1 MNWLALAIAL
11 PWLGALLGCYI
22 GYQILLQRRRI
33 LDRLDNIED
42 DLRDELAVDGPPE
55 LKMGAKLPA
64 FELPDLEGKP
74 VSLRDFLGRRVLM
87 IFIGPQCKFSRQL
100 IPGLA
105 PLPLD
110 GREGRAE
117 LLLIST
123 GEVEEN
129 RELVKEFGLRCKVML
144 QEGWSVA
151 SGVYGINGS
160 PMGYVLDEEGAIA
173 SRLTMGHPDLLA
185 LAKAEISAP
194 RGGGGAGN
202 AAPSRKRRRA
212 ASKAA

>member
-11 PWLGALLGCYI
+11 PWLAVLLACYV
-22 GYQILLQRRRI
+22 GYQILDQRRRI
-33 LDRLDNIED
+33 IDRLDNVED
-42 DLRDELAVDGPPE
+42 DLRDDLVTDGPPE
-55 LKMGAKLPA
+55 LNMGAKLPA
-64 FELPDLEGKP
+64 FELPDLDGKP
-74 VSLRDFLGRRVLM
+74 VSLKDFLGRRVLM
-87 IFIGPQCKFSRQL
+87 IFIGPGCKFSRQL
-100 IPGLA
+100 ASALA

-110 GREGRAE
+110 GREGRPE

-129 RELVKEFGLRCKVML
+129 RRLVREFGLRCKVML

-160 PMGYVLDEEGAIA
+160 PMGYILDEEGAIA

-185 LAKAEISAP
+185 LAKAELSAP
-194 RGGGGAGN
+194 RGQGRTGN
-202 AAPSRKRRRA
+202 ARPSRKRGRA
-212 ASKAA
+212 AV